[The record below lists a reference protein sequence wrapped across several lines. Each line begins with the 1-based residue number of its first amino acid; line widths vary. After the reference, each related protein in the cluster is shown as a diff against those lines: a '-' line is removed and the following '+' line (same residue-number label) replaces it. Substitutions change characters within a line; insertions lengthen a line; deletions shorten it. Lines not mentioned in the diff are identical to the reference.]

1 MTPTP
6 ITLQAGTR
14 DNPGPWRSAT
24 FAEVIAAEDADCKR
38 LGVPTGA
45 ERREAERQ
53 AQEVW

>member
-45 ERREAERQ
+45 ERAATERQ
-53 AQEVW
+53 AQEVR